1 MYILSEH
8 IVYFDILLCSIY
20 LGTGKSEL
28 RITSVLLSV
37 LSSYEVGKNTDTSK
51 YTFCMCVWSVLR
63 I

>member
-8 IVYFDILLCSIY
+8 IVYFDVLLCSTY

-28 RITSVLLSV
+28 RITPLLQSV
-37 LSSYEVGKNTDTSK
+37 LSSYKVGKDTDASK
-51 YTFCMCVWSVLR
+51 YIFCKCVWSVLQ